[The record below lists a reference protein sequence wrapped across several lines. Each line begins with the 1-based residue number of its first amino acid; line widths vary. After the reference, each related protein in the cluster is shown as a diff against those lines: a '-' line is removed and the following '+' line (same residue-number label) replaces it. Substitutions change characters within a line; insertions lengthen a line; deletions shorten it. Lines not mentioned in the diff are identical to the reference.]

1 MIIIDEEHELS
12 YKQFDPAPRYH
23 ARDTAIILARIYN
36 AKILMGSA
44 TPSIESSF
52 NLMKDKF
59 GGVQLN
65 ERFGNIE
72 LPEIVTIDLKL
83 SYKKNW

>member
-1 MIIIDEEHELS
+1 MH
-12 YKQFDPAPRYH
+12 RYH
-23 ARDTAIILARIYN
+23 ARDTAIILSRIYN

-59 GGVQLN
+59 GA
-65 ERFGNIE
+65 
-72 LPEIVTIDLKL
+72 L
-83 SYKKNW
+83 SE